1 MKIVY
6 FPQLRKNKWQ
16 GQESL
21 ALFMNSSPGCKN
33 KSGCKNKLSLSVS
46 SSVSDNNMTASTHQS
61 SPKDKFM
68 SLFKVSISE

>member
-1 MKIVY
+1 MS
-6 FPQLRKNKWQ
+6 FPQLRKNKDKARNHT
-16 GQESL
+16 

-33 KSGCKNKLSLSVS
+33 KSGSKNKLSLSVS

-61 SPKDKFM
+61 SPKDKFI